1 VLQQGTTK
9 YMVLSNVLALSLTEK
24 SQIVELHVKNVF
36 EELWEDDANITRKP
50 PPRRKRPHSDQ
61 EVSNHFLKQ

>member
-1 VLQQGTTK
+1 MGRPKRQVQSK
-9 YMVLSNVLALSLTEK
+9 PEEK
-24 SQIVELHVKNVF
+24 NKPDKNVF

-61 EVSNHFLKQ
+61 EDS